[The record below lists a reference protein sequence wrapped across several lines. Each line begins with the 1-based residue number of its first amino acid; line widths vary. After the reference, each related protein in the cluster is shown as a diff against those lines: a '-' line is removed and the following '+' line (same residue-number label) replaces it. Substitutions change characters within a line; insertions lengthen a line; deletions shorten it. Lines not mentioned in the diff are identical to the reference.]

1 MNRITINGCFAAL
14 RAAAIVAATA
24 ALIAAAPAQAQTQT
38 QTQSDRALSPTQAWI
53 EGIEDPSLG
62 YRAWI
67 HGIVPAAAETEA
79 PSGIDAAIN
88 AFTAP
93 VASFIGKV
101 VFFRIGIEVFGAGL
115 PLVVLWLVIGAVFF
129 TLYMNFINLRGFKHA
144 IELVRGDYADP
155 NSHGEV
161 SHFQALATAVS
172 GTVGIGNIGGV
183 AVAVTVGGAG
193 ATFWLIVAG
202 FLGMS
207 TKFVECTLGVKY
219 RQEFEDGHVSG
230 GPMYY
235 LRKGFS
241 DRGMHG
247 FGKFMGA
254 FYAIGIFIGALGIGN
269 MFQSNQAYVQLN
281 NVAGGALDGL
291 GWLVGLVMAAVVFMV
306 IVGGIKSIARVTEKI
321 VPFMALFYCV
331 FALIVIFLNSAVLPQ
346 AVANIFAGAFT
357 GEGVAGGAL
366 GALIIGFQRAV
377 FSNEA
382 GIGSAS
388 IAHSAVKT
396 DEPVTEGIVSLLEP
410 FIDTIVICT
419 ITALVIGTAQV
430 ADPYFA
436 GDAQGVAMTSAAF
449 AREFSWFPLPLA
461 FAAVLFAFSTMISW
475 SYYGLKGW
483 SYLFGESAKSQ
494 INYKV
499 IFCAFVALGCVVQ
512 LGPILD
518 ISDAL
523 VFLICVPNILGLYF
537 LAPIVKKEMNSYF
550 ARIDSG
556 DIKKYK

>member
-1 MNRITINGCFAAL
+1 MKRIFYVFAVLVSSISGAQAGIDETIN
-14 RAAAIVAATA
+14 AATA
-24 ALIAAAPAQAQTQT
+24 PIATLVGQ
-38 QTQSDRALSPTQAWI
+38 I
-53 EGIEDPSLG
+53 
-62 YRAWI
+62 
-67 HGIVPAAAETEA
+67 
-79 PSGIDAAIN
+79 
-88 AFTAP
+88 
-93 VASFIGKV
+93 
-101 VFFRIGIEVFGAGL
+101 VFFKIPVFGAQL
-115 PLVVLWLVIGAVFF
+115 PVVVLWLVAGAVFF
-129 TLYMNFINLRGFKHA
+129 TFYMGFINLRGFKHA
-144 IELVRGDYADP
+144 LHLVRGDYADP
-155 NSHGEV
+155 DSHGEV

-183 AVAVTVGGAG
+183 AVAVTVGGPG

-207 TKFVECTLGVKY
+207 TKFVECTLGVEY
-219 RQEFEDGHVSG
+219 RKEFEDGHVSG

-235 LRKGFS
+235 LRQGFS
-241 DRGMHG
+241 DRGMEG
-247 FGKFMGA
+247 FGKFLGT

-281 NVAGGALDGL
+281 NVSGGALDGL
-291 GWLVGLVMAAVVFMV
+291 GWLVGLVLAGVVFSV
-306 IVGGIKSIARVTEKI
+306 IIGGIKSIARVTEKI
-321 VPFMALFYCV
+321 VPFMAVFYCL
-331 FALIVIFLNSAVLPQ
+331 FAIIVILMNAGTIPQ
-346 AVANIFAGAFT
+346 AIANIFTGAFT

-366 GALIIGFQRAV
+366 GAMIIGFQRAV

-430 ADPYFA
+430 AAPDFA

-449 AREFSWFPLPLA
+449 EREFSWFPIPLA
-461 FAAVLFAFSTMISW
+461 FAALLFAFSTMISW

-483 SYLFGESAKSQ
+483 TYLFGESDRGQ
-494 INYKV
+494 TIYKL

-537 LAPIVKKEMNSYF
+537 LAPIVKREMDSYF
-550 ARIDSG
+550 ARVQSG
-556 DIKKYK
+556 EIRKFK

>member
-1 MNRITINGCFAAL
+1 MKRIIMGLTAFLILSDGALAAGIDESINN
-14 RAAAIVAATA
+14 ATAPIA
-24 ALIAAAPAQAQTQT
+24 ALIGQ
-38 QTQSDRALSPTQAWI
+38 I
-53 EGIEDPSLG
+53 
-62 YRAWI
+62 
-67 HGIVPAAAETEA
+67 
-79 PSGIDAAIN
+79 
-88 AFTAP
+88 
-93 VASFIGKV
+93 
-101 VFFRIGIEVFGAGL
+101 VFFKIPIFGANL
-115 PLVVLWLVIGAVFF
+115 PVVVLWLVVGAVFF
-129 TLYMNFINLRGFKHA
+129 TFKMGFINLTGFRHA
-144 IELVRGDYADP
+144 IELVRGDWSDP
-155 NSHGEV
+155 KGHGEV

-193 ATFWLIVAG
+193 ATFWLILAG

-219 RQEFEDGHVSG
+219 RNENPDGSVSG

-241 DRGMHG
+241 DRGMEG
-247 FGKFMGA
+247 FGKFMGT

-281 NVAGGALDGL
+281 TVTGGALDGL
-291 GWLVGLVMAAVVFMV
+291 GWLVGLVLAVVVFMV
-306 IVGGIKSIARVTEKI
+306 IVGGIKSIARVTEKV
-321 VPFMALFYCV
+321 VPFMAIFYCI
-331 FALIVIFLNSAVLPQ
+331 FAIIVIFMNISSIPQ
-346 AVANIFAGAFT
+346 AIANIFTGAFT
-357 GEGVAGGAL
+357 GEGVTGGAL
-366 GALIIGFQRAV
+366 GAMIIGFQRAV

-388 IAHSAVKT
+388 IAHAAVRT
-396 DEPVTEGIVSLLEP
+396 NEPVTEGYVSLLEP

-419 ITALVIGTAQV
+419 ITALVIGTSQV
-430 ADPYFA
+430 ADPHFA
-436 GDAQGVAMTSAAF
+436 GEATGVAMTSAAF
-449 AREFSWFPLPLA
+449 ERQLSWFPIPLA

-483 SYLFGESAKSQ
+483 TYLFGEGMTGQ
-494 INYKV
+494 TIYKV
-499 IFCAFVALGCVVQ
+499 IFCVFVALGCMVQ

-537 LAPIVKKEMNSYF
+537 LSPIIKRELDSYRD
-550 ARIDSG
+550 RIASG
-556 DIKKYK
+556 EIKKFK

>member
-1 MNRITINGCFAAL
+1 MKRIFYVFAVLVSSISGAQAGIDETIN
-14 RAAAIVAATA
+14 AATA
-24 ALIAAAPAQAQTQT
+24 PIATLVGQ
-38 QTQSDRALSPTQAWI
+38 I
-53 EGIEDPSLG
+53 
-62 YRAWI
+62 
-67 HGIVPAAAETEA
+67 
-79 PSGIDAAIN
+79 
-88 AFTAP
+88 
-93 VASFIGKV
+93 
-101 VFFRIGIEVFGAGL
+101 VFFKIPVFGAQL
-115 PLVVLWLVIGAVFF
+115 PVVVLWLVAGAVFF
-129 TLYMNFINLRGFKHA
+129 TFYMGFINLRGFKHA
-144 IELVRGDYADP
+144 LHLVRGDYADP
-155 NSHGEV
+155 DSHGEV

-183 AVAVTVGGAG
+183 AVAVTVGGPG

-219 RQEFEDGHVSG
+219 RKEFEDGHVSG

-235 LRKGFS
+235 LRQGFS
-241 DRGMHG
+241 DRGMAG
-247 FGKFMGA
+247 FGKFLGT

-281 NVAGGALDGL
+281 NVSGGALDGL
-291 GWLVGLVMAAVVFMV
+291 GWLVGLVLAGVVFSV
-306 IVGGIKSIARVTEKI
+306 IIGGIKSIARVTEKI
-321 VPFMALFYCV
+321 VPFMAVFYCL
-331 FALIVIFLNSAVLPQ
+331 FAIIVILMNAGTIPQ
-346 AVANIFAGAFT
+346 AIANIFTGAFT

-366 GALIIGFQRAV
+366 GAMIIGFQRAV

-430 ADPYFA
+430 AAPDFA

-449 AREFSWFPLPLA
+449 EREFSWFPIPLA
-461 FAAVLFAFSTMISW
+461 FAALLFAFSTMISW

-483 SYLFGESAKSQ
+483 TYLFGESDRGQ
-494 INYKV
+494 TIYKL

-537 LAPIVKKEMNSYF
+537 LAPIVKREMDSYF
-550 ARIDSG
+550 ARVQSG
-556 DIKKYK
+556 EIRKFK

>member
-1 MNRITINGCFAAL
+1 MPRILCLLSMLVLMPQVALAGIDETIN
-14 RAAAIVAATA
+14 AATA
-24 ALIAAAPAQAQTQT
+24 PIA
-38 QTQSDRALSPTQAWI
+38 S
-53 EGIEDPSLG
+53 
-62 YRAWI
+62 
-67 HGIVPAAAETEA
+67 
-79 PSGIDAAIN
+79 AIS
-88 AFTAP
+88 A
-93 VASFIGKV
+93 V
-101 VFFRIGIEVFGAGL
+101 VFFKITVFDAQL

-129 TLYMNFINLRGFKHA
+129 TLRMGFVNIWGFKHA
-144 IELVRGDYADP
+144 IHLVRGDYSNPDDA
-155 NSHGEV
+155 GEV

-183 AVAVTVGGAG
+183 AVAVTVGGPG
-193 ATFWLIVAG
+193 ATFWLIAAG

-219 RQEFEDGHVSG
+219 RNENSDGSVSG

-235 LRKGFS
+235 LRRGFAELN
-241 DRGMHG
+241 MEG
-247 FGKFMGA
+247 FGKFLGT

-281 NVAGGALDGL
+281 TVTGGMFDDL

-306 IVGGIKSIARVTEKI
+306 IVGGIKSIAAVTEKI
-321 VPFMALFYCV
+321 VPFMAIFYCF
-331 FALIVIFLNSAVLPQ
+331 FALIVIFMNGAALPE
-346 AVANIFAGAFT
+346 AISNIFTGAFT

-396 DEPVTEGIVSLLEP
+396 SEPVTEGVVSLLEP

-419 ITALVIGTAQV
+419 ITALVIGTSAV
-430 ADPYFA
+430 ATPGFA
-436 GDAQGVAMTSAAF
+436 GDATGIAMTSAAF
-449 AREFSWFPLPLA
+449 ETQISWFPIPLA
-461 FAAVLFAFSTMISW
+461 FAGMLFAFSTMISW

-483 SYLFGESAKSQ
+483 TYLFGEAQ
-494 INYKV
+494 LGQTIYKV
-499 IFCAFVALGCVVQ
+499 LFCVFVVLGCVVQ

-523 VFLICVPNILGLYF
+523 VFLICVPNILGLYV
-537 LAPIVKKEMNSYF
+537 LSPIVKRELDSYMS
-550 ARIDSG
+550 RIRSG
-556 DIKKYK
+556 EIKKFKTSKAS

>member
-1 MNRITINGCFAAL
+1 MTRLIFALAVLVLSPQAAFAGFDDTINT
-14 RAAAIVAATA
+14 V
-24 ALIAAAPAQAQTQT
+24 
-38 QTQSDRALSPTQAWI
+38 
-53 EGIEDPSLG
+53 
-62 YRAWI
+62 
-67 HGIVPAAAETEA
+67 
-79 PSGIDAAIN
+79 
-88 AFTAP
+88 TAP
-93 VASFIGKV
+93 IASAVGAL
-101 VFFRIGIEVFGAGL
+101 VFFKVPIFGAQL
-115 PLVVLWLVIGAVFF
+115 PLVVLWLVVGAVFF
-129 TLYMNFINLRGFKHA
+129 TFRMGFVNVWGFRHA
-144 IELVRGDYADP
+144 IELVRGDYANP
-155 NSHGEV
+155 NDAGEV

-183 AVAVTVGGAG
+183 AVAVTVGGPG
-193 ATFWLIVAG
+193 ATFWLIMAG

-219 RQEFEDGHVSG
+219 RNENPDGSVSG

-241 DRGMHG
+241 ERGMEG
-247 FGKFMGA
+247 FGKFVGA

-281 NVAGGALDGL
+281 NVTGGMFDGL
-291 GWLVGLVMAAVVFMV
+291 GWLVGIVMAAVVFAV

-321 VPFMALFYCV
+321 VPFMAIFYCF
-331 FALIVIFLNSAVLPQ
+331 FALIVIFMNSAAIPEAISNV
-346 AVANIFAGAFT
+346 FHGAFT

-388 IAHSAVKT
+388 IAHSAVRT
-396 DEPVTEGIVSLLEP
+396 NEPVTEGMVSLLEP

-419 ITALVIGTAQV
+419 ITAMVIGTTAV
-430 ADPYFA
+430 AHPGFA
-436 GDAQGVAMTSAAF
+436 GESTGIAMTSAAF
-449 AREFSWFPLPLA
+449 EKQIGWFPVPLA
-461 FAAVLFAFSTMISW
+461 FAGMMFAFSTMISW

-483 SYLFGESAKSQ
+483 TYLFGESAQ
-494 INYKV
+494 GQTIYKL
-499 IFCAFVALGCVVQ
+499 IFCVFVALGCMVQ

-523 VFLICVPNILGLYF
+523 VFLICVPNILGLYV
-537 LAPIVKKEMNSYF
+537 LSPIVKRELDTYMGK
-550 ARIDSG
+550 IKSG
-556 DIKKYK
+556 EIQKYKG

>member
-1 MNRITINGCFAAL
+1 MNRIILSLVTLFCLSAPAFAGIDDRINN
-14 RAAAIVAATA
+14 ITKP
-24 ALIAAAPAQAQTQT
+24 IAA
-38 QTQSDRALSPTQAWI
+38 
-53 EGIEDPSLG
+53 
-62 YRAWI
+62 
-67 HGIVPAAAETEA
+67 
-79 PSGIDAAIN
+79 
-88 AFTAP
+88 
-93 VASFIGKV
+93 FIGSV
-101 VFFRIGIEVFGAGL
+101 VFFKIPLFGAEL

-129 TLYMNFINLRGFKHA
+129 TVYMGFINLRGFGHA
-144 IELVRGDYADP
+144 IKLVRGDYSDP
-155 NSHGEV
+155 NSSGEV

-202 FLGMS
+202 ILGMS

-219 RQEFEDGHVSG
+219 RLENEDGSVSG

-235 LRKGFS
+235 LDKGFTEL
-241 DRGMHG
+241 GMAG
-247 FGKFMGA
+247 FGRFMGI
-254 FYAIGIFIGALGIGN
+254 FYAVGICIGALGIGN

-281 NVAGGALDGL
+281 TVAGGALDGM
-291 GWLVGLVMAAVVFMV
+291 GWLVGLILAGVVFAV
-306 IVGGIKSIARVTEKI
+306 IIGGIKSIARVTEKV
-321 VPFMALFYCV
+321 VPFMAVFYCV
-331 FALIVIFLNSAVLPQ
+331 FAIIVILMNFTAIPQ
-346 AVANIFAGAFT
+346 AISNIFTGAFT
-357 GEGVAGGAL
+357 GEGVAGGAI

-396 DEPVTEGIVSLLEP
+396 SEPVTEGYVSLLEP

-419 ITALVIGTAQV
+419 ITALVIGTSQV
-430 ADPYFA
+430 MDPNFA
-436 GDAQGVAMTSAAF
+436 GDATGVAMTSAAF
-449 AREFSWFPLPLA
+449 ERQFSWFPTPLA
-461 FAAVLFAFSTMISW
+461 VAALLFAFSTMISW

-483 SYLFGESAKSQ
+483 TYLFGEDAKTQ
-494 INYKV
+494 MIYKV
-499 IFCAFVALGCVVQ
+499 IFCVFVALGCMVQ

-537 LAPIVKKEMNSYF
+537 LAPIVKKEMLKYQ
-550 ARIDSG
+550 AKLDSG
-556 DIKKYK
+556 EIKSFRN

>member
-1 MNRITINGCFAAL
+1 MKRFTFLLTVLFGSMSTAQAGIDEAINN
-14 RAAAIVAATA
+14 ATA
-24 ALIAAAPAQAQTQT
+24 PIATLIGQ
-38 QTQSDRALSPTQAWI
+38 I
-53 EGIEDPSLG
+53 
-62 YRAWI
+62 
-67 HGIVPAAAETEA
+67 
-79 PSGIDAAIN
+79 
-88 AFTAP
+88 
-93 VASFIGKV
+93 
-101 VFFRIGIEVFGAGL
+101 VFFKIPVFGAQL
-115 PLVVLWLVIGAVFF
+115 PLVVLWLVVGAVFF
-129 TLYMNFINLRGFKHA
+129 TFYMGFINLRGFKHA

-155 NSHGEV
+155 KSHGEV

-219 RQEFEDGHVSG
+219 RNEFDDGHVSG

-235 LRKGFS
+235 LRQGFKE
-241 DRGMHG
+241 RGMEG
-247 FGKFMGA
+247 FGKFMGT
-254 FYAIGIFIGALGIGN
+254 FYAVGIFIGALGIGN

-281 NVAGGALDGL
+281 NVTGGALDGF
-291 GWLVGLVMAAVVFMV
+291 GWLVGLILAAVVFAV

-321 VPFMALFYCV
+321 VPFMAVFYCL
-331 FALIVIFLNSAVLPQ
+331 FAIIVILMNVDAIPQ
-346 AVANIFAGAFT
+346 AIANIFTGAFT

-366 GALIIGFQRAV
+366 GAMIIGFQRAV

-388 IAHSAVKT
+388 IAHSAVRT
-396 DEPVTEGIVSLLEP
+396 DEPVTEGVVSLLEP

-430 ADPYFA
+430 AAPDFA
-436 GDAQGVAMTSAAF
+436 GEAVGVAMTSAAF
-449 AREFSWFPLPLA
+449 EREFSWFPIPLA
-461 FAAVLFAFSTMISW
+461 FAALLFAFSTMISW

-483 SYLFGESAKSQ
+483 TYLFGEGEAGQ
-494 INYKV
+494 TAYKV
-499 IFCAFVALGCVVQ
+499 MFCAFVALGCVVQ

-537 LAPIVKKEMNSYF
+537 LAPIVKREMQSYF
-550 ARIDSG
+550 ARIESG
-556 DIKKYK
+556 EIKKFK

>member
-1 MNRITINGCFAAL
+1 MFRIFISLITLFALTI
-14 RAAAIVAATA
+14 
-24 ALIAAAPAQAQTQT
+24 PAQA
-38 QTQSDRALSPTQAWI
+38 
-53 EGIEDPSLG
+53 
-62 YRAWI
+62 
-67 HGIVPAAAETEA
+67 
-79 PSGIDAAIN
+79 GIDDAIN
-88 AFTAP
+88 SITAP
-93 VASFIGKV
+93 VAGLIGQL
-101 VFFRIGIEVFGAGL
+101 VFFKITLFGAKL

-129 TLYMNFINLRGFKHA
+129 TFYMGFVNIRGFKHA

-155 NSHGEV
+155 NSPGEV

-219 RQEFEDGHVSG
+219 RTENPDGSVSG

-235 LRKGFS
+235 LNKGFTE
-241 DRGMHG
+241 RGMEG
-247 FGKFMGA
+247 FGKFMGT

-281 NVAGGALDGL
+281 TVAGGALDGL
-291 GWLVGLVMAAVVFMV
+291 GWLVGLILAAVVFAV
-306 IVGGIKSIARVTEKI
+306 IIGGIKSIARVTEKI
-321 VPFMALFYCV
+321 VPFMAIFYCL
-331 FALIVIFLNSAVLPQ
+331 FAIIVILMNITSLPE
-346 AVANIFAGAFT
+346 AIGNIFTGAFT

-388 IAHSAVKT
+388 IAHAAVRT
-396 DEPVTEGIVSLLEP
+396 PEPVTEGYVSLLEP

-419 ITALVIGTAQV
+419 ITALVIGTSQV
-430 ADPYFA
+430 ADPNFA
-436 GDAQGVAMTSAAF
+436 GDATGVAMTSAAF
-449 AREFSWFPLPLA
+449 ERQLSWFPLPLA
-461 FAAVLFAFSTMISW
+461 FAALLFAFSTMISW

-483 SYLFGESAKSQ
+483 TYLFGENQ
-494 INYKV
+494 TGQTIYKL
-499 IFCAFVALGCVVQ
+499 IFCAFVALGCMVQ

-537 LAPIVKKEMNSYF
+537 LAPIVKREMTSYM
-550 ARIDSG
+550 ARLDSG
-556 DIKKYK
+556 EIKKYKN

>member
-1 MNRITINGCFAAL
+1 MKRLLTMFVLLAGSVSTVQAAGIDEAINS
-14 RAAAIVAATA
+14 ATA
-24 ALIAAAPAQAQTQT
+24 PIATLIGQ
-38 QTQSDRALSPTQAWI
+38 I
-53 EGIEDPSLG
+53 
-62 YRAWI
+62 
-67 HGIVPAAAETEA
+67 
-79 PSGIDAAIN
+79 
-88 AFTAP
+88 
-93 VASFIGKV
+93 
-101 VFFRIGIEVFGAGL
+101 VFFKIPIFGAQL
-115 PLVVLWLVIGAVFF
+115 PVVVLWLVVGAVFF
-129 TLYMNFINLRGFKHA
+129 TFYMGFINLRGFKHA
-144 IELVRGDYADP
+144 IQLVKGDYADP

-183 AVAVTVGGAG
+183 AVAVTVGGPG
-193 ATFWLIVAG
+193 ATFWLILAG

-219 RQEFEDGHVSG
+219 RKEFPDGHVSG

-235 LRKGFS
+235 LRQGFA
-241 DRGMHG
+241 DRGMEG
-247 FGKFMGA
+247 FGKFMGT

-281 NVAGGALDGL
+281 GVTGGALDGL
-291 GWLVGLVMAAVVFMV
+291 GWLVGLILAAVVFSV

-321 VPFMALFYCV
+321 VPFMAIFYCL
-331 FALIVIFLNSAVLPQ
+331 FALIVIFMNSAHIPQ
-346 AVANIFAGAFT
+346 AVANVFTGAFT

-366 GALIIGFQRAV
+366 GAMIIGFQRAV

-388 IAHSAVKT
+388 IAHAAVKT

-419 ITALVIGTAQV
+419 ITAMVIGTAQV
-430 ADPYFA
+430 AQPDFA
-436 GDAQGVAMTSAAF
+436 GDALGVAMTSAAF
-449 AREFSWFPLPLA
+449 EREFSWFPIPLA
-461 FAAVLFAFSTMISW
+461 FAALLFAFSTMISW

-483 SYLFGESAKSQ
+483 TYLFGEGEMGQKV
-494 INYKV
+494 YKI

-537 LAPIVKKEMNSYF
+537 LAPIVKREMNSYF
-550 ARIDSG
+550 ARIESG
-556 DIKKYK
+556 EIKKFK

>member
-1 MNRITINGCFAAL
+1 MNRIIIALLATLAFASQ
-14 RAAAIVAATA
+14 
-24 ALIAAAPAQAQTQT
+24 AQA
-38 QTQSDRALSPTQAWI
+38 
-53 EGIEDPSLG
+53 
-62 YRAWI
+62 
-67 HGIVPAAAETEA
+67 
-79 PSGIDAAIN
+79 GIDESIN

-93 VASFIGKV
+93 IAQFVGTV
-101 VFFRIGIEVFGAGL
+101 VFFKISVAGAQL

-129 TLYMNFINLRGFKHA
+129 TIYMGFINLRGFKHA

-155 NSHGEV
+155 NSSGEV

-183 AVAVTVGGAG
+183 AIAVTIGGAG

-219 RQEFEDGHVSG
+219 RTENPDGSVSG

-235 LRKGFS
+235 LRKGFEE
-241 DRGMHG
+241 RGMPG
-247 FGKFMGA
+247 FGKFMGT
-254 FYAIGIFIGALGIGN
+254 FYAVGIFIGALGIGN

-281 NVAGGALDGL
+281 TVAGGALDGY
-291 GWLVGLVMAAVVFMV
+291 GWLVGLILAGVVFAV
-306 IVGGIKSIARVTEKI
+306 IIGGIKSIARVTEKV
-321 VPFMALFYCV
+321 VPFMAIFYCF
-331 FALIVIFLNSAVLPQ
+331 FAIIVILLNFSSLPM
-346 AVANIFAGAFT
+346 AISNIFTGAFT

-388 IAHSAVKT
+388 IAHAAVRTK
-396 DEPVTEGIVSLLEP
+396 EPVTEGYVSLLEP

-419 ITALVIGTAQV
+419 ITALVIGTSQV
-430 ADPYFA
+430 ADPNFA
-436 GDAQGVAMTSAAF
+436 GDATGVAMTSAAF
-449 AREFSWFPLPLA
+449 ERHMSWFPVPLA
-461 FAAVLFAFSTMISW
+461 FAALLFAFSTMISW

-483 SYLFGESAKSQ
+483 TYLFGEGQ
-494 INYKV
+494 MGQTVYKV
-499 IFCAFVALGCVVQ
+499 IFCAFVALGCIVQ

-537 LAPIVKKEMNSYF
+537 LAPIVRAEMEAYKAKLETGEIRKF
-550 ARIDSG
+550 A
-556 DIKKYK
+556 

>member
-1 MNRITINGCFAAL
+1 MLVLMAGSISSAQAGIDEAINS
-14 RAAAIVAATA
+14 ATA
-24 ALIAAAPAQAQTQT
+24 PIAT
-38 QTQSDRALSPTQAWI
+38 
-53 EGIEDPSLG
+53 
-62 YRAWI
+62 
-67 HGIVPAAAETEA
+67 
-79 PSGIDAAIN
+79 
-88 AFTAP
+88 
-93 VASFIGKV
+93 FIGQV
-101 VFFRIGIEVFGAGL
+101 VFFKIPIFGAQL
-115 PLVVLWLVIGAVFF
+115 PVVVLWLVVGAVFF
-129 TLYMNFINLRGFKHA
+129 TIYMGFINLRGFKHA

-183 AVAVTVGGAG
+183 AVAVTVGGPG
-193 ATFWLIVAG
+193 ATFWLIMAG

-219 RQEFEDGHVSG
+219 RKEFEDGHVSG

-235 LRKGFS
+235 LRQGFS
-241 DRGMHG
+241 ERGMEG
-247 FGKFMGA
+247 FGKFMGT

-281 NVAGGALDGL
+281 NVSGGALDGL
-291 GWLVGLVMAAVVFMV
+291 GWLVGLILAGVVFAV

-321 VPFMALFYCV
+321 VPFMAIFYCL
-331 FALIVIFLNSAVLPQ
+331 FAIIVILMNVGSLPQ
-346 AVANIFAGAFT
+346 AISNIFTGAFT

-366 GALIIGFQRAV
+366 GAMIIGFQRAV

-396 DEPVTEGIVSLLEP
+396 DEPVTEGVVSLLEP

-430 ADPYFA
+430 AAPDFA
-436 GDAQGVAMTSAAF
+436 GDAAGVAMTSAAF
-449 AREFSWFPLPLA
+449 EREFSWFPIPLA
-461 FAAVLFAFSTMISW
+461 FAALLFAFSTMISW

-483 SYLFGESAKSQ
+483 TYLFGEGEMGQKV
-494 INYKV
+494 YKV
-499 IFCAFVALGCVVQ
+499 MFCAFVALGCVVQ

-537 LAPIVKKEMNSYF
+537 LAPIVKREMNSYF
-550 ARIDSG
+550 ARIESG
-556 DIKKYK
+556 EIKKFK